1 MSDYYGILG
10 VERSADEA
18 TIKKAY
24 RKLAMEYHPDRN
36 RSGEAEVRFKE
47 ISEAYQVLIDPEKR
61 AHYDR
66 FGSAPGGGAGG
77 GFGGFQHVDLSEALN
92 IFMRD
97 FGGFGGMD
105 GIFGGGRGGDV
116 RRGQD
121 VRVTVKLTLQEVATG
136 VKRNIRIKSMVG
148 CSTCLGTGAGKGT
161 RPVTCGTCG
170 GSGEVRRAA
179 RSMFGQFVQVG
190 PCPSCS
196 GEGTVIRTPCEVCRG
211 EGRVRGENTVT
222 VEIPAGVSDQNYIT
236 LRGQGASGMRGGSPG
251 DLIVVLEVKDD
262 ERFERDGDD
271 LWMTLPISFSQAALG
286 MDIDVPT
293 VWGDSAV
300 TVAAGVQSGA
310 VIRLKGKGL
319 PKLGG
324 SSNGDLNLRVQV
336 WTPKHLNDEQR
347 RLFAELSEHETHGP
361 DREGGFWNKLK
372 EALGA

>member
-10 VERSADEA
+10 VERGADEA
-18 TIKKAY
+18 AIKKAY
-24 RKLAMEYHPDRN
+24 RRLAMEYHPDRN
-36 RSGEAEVRFKE
+36 KSAEAEVRFKE
-47 ISEAYQVLIDPEKR
+47 ISEAYQILIDPQKR

-66 FGSAPGGGAGG
+66 FGSSPGGGPG
-77 GFGGFQHVDLSEALN
+77 GFGGFHHVDLSEALN

-97 FGGFGGMD
+97 FGGMAGFD

-121 VRVTVKLTLQEVATG
+121 VKVTVRLTLQEVATG
-136 VKRNIRIKSMVG
+136 VKRNIKLKSMVG
-148 CSTCLGTGAGKGT
+148 CVTCLGTGAGKGT

-190 PCPSCS
+190 PCPSCN

-222 VEIPAGVSDQNYIT
+222 VDVPPGVSDQNYIT
-236 LRGQGASGMRGGSPG
+236 LRGQGAAGVRGGPAG

-262 ERFERDGDD
+262 ERFQRDGDD

-286 MDIDVPT
+286 VDVDVPT
-293 VWGDSAV
+293 PWGD
-300 TVAAGVQSGA
+300 TPLGIAAGTQSGA
-310 VIRLKGKGL
+310 VVRLKGKGL

-324 SSNGDLNLRVQV
+324 SSNGDLNVRVQV
-336 WTPKHLNDEQR
+336 WTPRHLNDEQR
-347 RLFAELSEHETHGP
+347 RLFTELSEHEASGP
-361 DREGGFWNKLK
+361 EREGGFWHKLK

>member
-1 MSDYYGILG
+1 
-10 VERSADEA
+10 
-18 TIKKAY
+18 
-24 RKLAMEYHPDRN
+24 
-36 RSGEAEVRFKE
+36 
-47 ISEAYQVLIDPEKR
+47 
-61 AHYDR
+61 
-66 FGSAPGGGAGG
+66 
-77 GFGGFQHVDLSEALN
+77 
-92 IFMRD
+92 
-97 FGGFGGMD
+97 
-105 GIFGGGRGGDV
+105 
-116 RRGQD
+116 
-121 VRVTVKLTLQEVATG
+121 
-136 VKRNIRIKSMVG
+136 MVG